1 MYLSRLT
8 LDNFRNFASASI
20 AFPPE
25 GTILFGPN
33 GSGKT
38 NLLEAI
44 CYLCT
49 ARSQRQATRDEMIR
63 FSSEYCYLEG
73 VFARQGESSATTI
86 SSGFS
91 RDKKTSIKIDGVTQP
106 SFSKWFGQSIA
117 IPFGPEDIKLV
128 RGMPRERR
136 AFLDMLLCQIDP
148 KYLEHLIAYKKYC
161 AERNALLV
169 RKGDD
174 AHLTVYEEKMVA
186 HGAVIFLK
194 RQELID
200 FIKPH
205 FARFYREISGN
216 LEYASIEYKPSI
228 QCDLSTQK
236 EWQNLFYIRL
246 NEARKKD
253 LLTGFSSV
261 GPHRDEVLLSVG
273 DKPAKSF
280 ASQGQCTTATLSL
293 RMCSVLCGEA
303 YKKDAMLF
311 LFDDALTYLDGERTS
326 RIFPLVKNKGQIFLA
341 ASSDQGMMIGDIPR
355 MKVADGRVQLL

>member
-1 MYLSRLT
+1 MHLSRLT

-44 CYLCT
+44 YYLCT

-63 FSSEYCYLEG
+63 FSSEYCYIEG
-73 VFARQGESSATTI
+73 VFARQGESAATII

-91 RDKKTSIKIDGVTQP
+91 RDKKTSMKIDGVPQP

-136 AFLDMLLCQIDP
+136 SFLDMFLCQIDP

-161 AERNALLV
+161 AE
-169 RKGDD
+169 
-174 AHLTVYEEKMVA
+174 KMVV

-194 RQELID
+194 RQEIID

-236 EWQNLFYIRL
+236 EWQNLFYRRL
-246 NEARKKD
+246 TEARKKD

-280 ASQGQCTTATLSL
+280 ASQGQCTTVTLSL

-303 YKKDAMLF
+303 YKKDAMVF

-341 ASSDQGMMIGDIPR
+341 SSDQGMMIGDIPR